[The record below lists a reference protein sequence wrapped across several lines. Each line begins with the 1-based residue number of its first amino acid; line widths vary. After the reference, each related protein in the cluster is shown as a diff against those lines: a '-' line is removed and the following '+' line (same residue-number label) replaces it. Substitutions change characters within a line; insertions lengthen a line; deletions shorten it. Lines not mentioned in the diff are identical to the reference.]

1 MDQRIEGIFKQLALM
16 NDRNQGGPRNIE
28 LFCRS
33 LPLGYHFHLL
43 TVCWPSSL
51 IASGSA
57 LAAREVVFGTLYH
70 HVFESEEIY
79 LQQKHLGEELDLM
92 SQPLS

>member
-1 MDQRIEGIFKQLALM
+1 MTETKEGPEMLNFFVEVCLWVIPFPSVTM
-16 NDRNQGGPRNIE
+16 
-28 LFCRS
+28 
-33 LPLGYHFHLL
+33 
-43 TVCWPSSL
+43 CWPSSL

-57 LAAREVVFGTLYH
+57 LAAKEVVFGTVYH

-79 LQQKHLGEELDLM
+79 LQQKHLGKELGLM